1 MRYII
6 LASMT
11 AAALAFGAAQA
22 GAQTKVPDTST
33 NVTTSG
39 SEKMNP
45 QGDLGAGVNG
55 ILAGTQR
62 GTDLERPQLSSGE
75 RADGRSGYAIVAR
88 CRLQKTAATRGPFL
102 RKSYLGLGTPMGVLR
117 WKLS

>member
-1 MRYII
+1 MDMRYTI
-6 LASMT
+6 LTSMT

-22 GAQTKVPDTST
+22 SAQTNTPDTST

-55 ILAGTQR
+55 SASSQAHSAGQT
-62 GTDLERPQLSSGE
+62 SSG
-75 RADGRSGYAIVAR
+75 RSSAP
-88 CRLQKTAATRGPFL
+88 AASTSAPGTR
-102 RKSYLGLGTPMGVLR
+102 
-117 WKLS
+117 

>member
-1 MRYII
+1 MRYTI

-11 AAALAFGAAQA
+11 AAALAFGLAQA
-22 GAQTKVPDTST
+22 GAQTTVPNTST

-55 ILAGTQR
+55 SASSQAHSAGQT
-62 GTDLERPQLSSGE
+62 SSG
-75 RADGRSGYAIVAR
+75 RSSAPANGSTNAPG
-88 CRLQKTAATRGPFL
+88 TR
-102 RKSYLGLGTPMGVLR
+102 
-117 WKLS
+117 

>member
-11 AAALAFGAAQA
+11 AAALAFGMTQA
-22 GAQTKVPDTST
+22 GAQTVPNTST

-55 ILAGTQR
+55 SASSQAHSAGQT
-62 GTDLERPQLSSGE
+62 SN
-75 RADGRSGYAIVAR
+75 GRSSAPASGPTDVPG
-88 CRLQKTAATRGPFL
+88 TR
-102 RKSYLGLGTPMGVLR
+102 
-117 WKLS
+117 

>member
-1 MRYII
+1 MRYTI

-11 AAALAFGAAQA
+11 AAALAFAVAQA
-22 GAQTKVPDTST
+22 SAQTKVPDTST

-55 ILAGTQR
+55 SASSQAHSAGQT
-62 GTDLERPQLSSGE
+62 SSG
-75 RADGRSGYAIVAR
+75 RSSAPGGDTNPSGTAR
-88 CRLQKTAATRGPFL
+88 
-102 RKSYLGLGTPMGVLR
+102 
-117 WKLS
+117 

>member
-1 MRYII
+1 MRYTI

-11 AAALAFGAAQA
+11 AVALAFAVAQA

-55 ILAGTQR
+55 SASSQAHSAGQT
-62 GTDLERPQLSSGE
+62 SSG
-75 RADGRSGYAIVAR
+75 RSSAPGGDTNPSGTAR
-88 CRLQKTAATRGPFL
+88 
-102 RKSYLGLGTPMGVLR
+102 
-117 WKLS
+117 